1 MTNINKVAP
10 KEKMIPFVGKVKT
23 NLDKRIEHVQAGLKA
38 DQKVNGTKRPL
49 NEFAELANLIG
60 DQFDDDTYNIKQEV
74 INVG

>member
-1 MTNINKVAP
+1 MSNIKIN
-10 KEKMIPFVGKVKT
+10 MKT
-23 NLDKRIEHVQAGLKA
+23 LDKRIEHVQKGLKA